1 MQNLRNSARKNWKSY
16 GFALKGLRW
25 MLGENNFRIQ
35 LVAAV
40 VVVALGF
47 KLQLRQTHWLV
58 ILLCIGGVL
67 SAEIFNTAIEK
78 LCDHLHPEQ
87 HPNIGKVKDMAA
99 AGVLVIAM
107 VAAVIGGLVFYQYLV

>member
-1 MQNLRNSARKNWKSY
+1 MRNLRNRVHKNWKSY

-25 MLGENNFRIQ
+25 MLAENNFLIH
-35 LVAAV
+35 LVAAAIV
-40 VVVALGF
+40 IVLGF
-47 KLQLRQTHWLV
+47 KFQLSADHWLV

-78 LCDHLHPEQ
+78 LCDHLHPAQ

-99 AGVLVIAM
+99 AAVLVVAI
-107 VAAVIGGLVFYQYLV
+107 VAAVVGGLVFYPYVF